1 MAAEQKKLREEKDT
15 MGSVY
20 VPDDA
25 YYGAQTYRAQ
35 ENFPISDLRLPSSF
49 IRMLAMIKKHGARV
63 NKQLKRIPGDHADAV
78 DQAAQEV
85 IAGNFNDQFIVD
97 LFQTGSGTSTNMNLN
112 EVIATRA
119 NEILTG
125 KRSVK
130 TPVHPNDTVNLG
142 QSSNDVIPT
151 AIHMSAAEG
160 IHRKLK
166 PALTRLH
173 RALNDKSVAFREITK
188 VGRTHLQDAVP
199 MTLGQEFSGYARQ
212 IEQAIERIES
222 VYPRL
227 TELALG
233 GTAVGNG
240 LNAHPEFASLVI
252 KQIAEETGISFSEA
266 ANHFSAQGSQ
276 DTAVELSGVLKSL
289 AVSLLKIANDLR
301 LLASGPKCGL
311 GEINLPSL
319 QPGSSIM
326 PGKVNPVIPEAVVQV
341 AAQVV
346 GNDATITMG
355 GQWGML
361 ELNVM
366 LPVIAYN
373 LIQSIELLSNASW
386 AFADKCIDGITVN
399 RERCLQYVKQSSALV
414 TYLIPHIGYDKA
426 AAVAKQSEQT
436 GKSVPELVREEG
448 VVSNEVFK
456 ELFGD
461 LV

>member
-1 MAAEQKKLREEKDT
+1 MVAEQKKLREEKDT

-130 TPVHPNDTVNLG
+130 IPVHPNDTVNLG

-160 IHRKLK
+160 IQRKLK
-166 PALTRLH
+166 PALTILH
-173 RALNDKSVAFREITK
+173 RALIDKSVAFREITK

-227 TELALG
+227 SELALG

-252 KQIAEETGISFSEA
+252 KQIAKETGISFSEA

-276 DTAVELSGVLKSL
+276 DTAVELSGGLKTI
-289 AVSLLKIANDLR
+289 AVSMLKIANDLR

-373 LIQSIELLSNASW
+373 LIQSIELLSNASR

-426 AAVAKQSEQT
+426 AAVARQSEQT